1 MRPDTG
7 AFFLKQNSTLHLSK
21 SKSSCMKNI
30 YFILAVIIVFAQS
43 CSIQKR
49 QHMPGYHIEWNTNE
63 SHSEVQREKKPE
75 QAMDIAEY
83 DVAIEAEAVAQ
94 PLQQEVQA
102 SNTDAQVAS
111 LRNLEEEEAPVNGN
125 NTVKNDS
132 EKRTKQRLT
141 FPSIIHSPAK
151 MLFGGI
157 NPEDRPRTDGL
168 SIAAMV
174 CGIVGVVLPGSGI
187 ILSILAIIFGG
198 IGMGRTS
205 RNPELSGKGMAI
217 TGLVLGIVG
226 LLVTVLLLAMLSTFL
241 WY

>member
-1 MRPDTG
+1 
-7 AFFLKQNSTLHLSK
+7 
-21 SKSSCMKNI
+21 MKNV

-43 CSIQKR
+43 CTIQKR
-49 QHMPGYHIEWNTNE
+49 QHLPGYHIEWNTKD

-75 QAMDIAEY
+75 QALDIAEY
-83 DVAIEAEAVAQ
+83 DVAIASEAVVQ
-94 PLQQEVQA
+94 PLQQEVQP
-102 SNTDAQVAS
+102 SSTDAQVAS
-111 LRNLEEEEAPVNGN
+111 QRNLEEEVAPVNEDN
-125 NTVKNDS
+125 AVKNDS
-132 EKRTKQRLT
+132 EKPTKQRLT
-141 FPSIIHSPAK
+141 FPSIMHSPAK

-205 RNPELSGKGMAI
+205 RNPELRGKGMAI

-226 LLVTVLLLAMLSTFL
+226 LLVTVLVLALLSSYL